1 MPQVGAVPRS
11 ACSAEDPAAL
21 RSSVVIIEPSS
32 SGLDLIAAVTR
43 AGHQAVV
50 FSHDAADRVVPAD
63 VLRHWGAELVVLDTN
78 DSAAVLDGACRVARD
93 RQIVGVLP
101 GFEFYVPVAAQLA
114 AHLALP
120 GLEPAT
126 GLRVRDKHLMRRA
139 LAGAGVTG
147 PRFRLVWSTADLD
160 AAAEAVGYP
169 LVVKPTR
176 SAGSVG
182 VSLASCV
189 EEVRKAY
196 AAIAFEPALDLG
208 TRLGPEVLLEE
219 YVPGPEFSVEGYV
232 QDGRTAV
239 VSITE
244 KLVSDP
250 PHFIELGHT
259 VPAAIEPVVEHQ
271 IVSWTAGVVRALG
284 IDCTV
289 FHLELRLRNGVPHVI
304 ELGAR
309 LPGDSIGS
317 LIEMSKGVSLA
328 DLFVQ
333 LATGS
338 QVDGPAMGIANP
350 ASCVAAIRFFYEPGL
365 DIVSSAPTASE
376 LHTLPNVVNAGVTVS
391 PGDRPNG
398 RADFRSRLGW
408 VLITGADRRS
418 VDRSW
423 KAVQETARFT

>member
-1 MPQVGAVPRS
+1 M
-11 ACSAEDPAAL
+11 L

-43 AGHQAVV
+43 AGHHALV
-50 FSHDAADRVVPAD
+50 FSHDAADRVVPAA
-63 VLRHWGAELVVLDTN
+63 VLHRWGAELVVLDTN
-78 DSAAVLDGACRVARD
+78 DPAAVLRGAD
-93 RQIVGVLP
+93 RLAGDRHIAGVLP

-114 AHLALP
+114 AHLGVP
-120 GLEPAT
+120 GLEPAA
-126 GLRVRDKHLMRRA
+126 GQRVRDKHLMRQA
-139 LAGAGVTG
+139 LAAAGVPG
-147 PRFRLVWSTADLD
+147 PRFRLVREAGGLE

-169 LVVKPTR
+169 VVVKPTR

-182 VSLASCV
+182 VSLASCLD
-189 EEVRKAY
+189 EVRSAY
-196 AAIAFEPALDLG
+196 AAIASDTALDLG
-208 TRLGPEVLLEE
+208 TRLGPDVLLEQFI
-219 YVPGPEFSVEGYV
+219 PGPEFSVEGFV
-232 QDGRTAV
+232 QHGRTTV

-250 PHFIELGHT
+250 PHFVELGHT
-259 VPAAIEPVVEHQ
+259 VPASIEPASERQ
-271 IVSWTAGVVRALG
+271 IVSWTSDVVRALG

-317 LIEMSKGVSLA
+317 LIEMSRGVNLA
-328 DLFVQ
+328 DVFVQ
-333 LATGS
+333 LATGQ
-338 QVDGPAMGIANP
+338 QVDHAVVGAAGS

-365 DIVSSAPTASE
+365 DIVNSAPTDSE
-376 LHTLPNVVNAGVTVS
+376 LHTLPNVVNGAVTVS

-408 VLITGADRRS
+408 VLMTGADRRS

>member
-1 MPQVGAVPRS
+1 V
-11 ACSAEDPAAL
+11 L

-43 AGHQAVV
+43 AGHQALV
-50 FSHDAADRVVPAD
+50 FSHDEADRIVPAAL
-63 VLRHWGAELVVLDTN
+63 LRRWDAELAVLDTN
-78 DSAAVLDGACRVARD
+78 DPAAVLSAAGRLAED

-114 AHLALP
+114 AHLGLP
-120 GLEPAT
+120 GLEPAA
-126 GLRVRDKHLMRRA
+126 GQRVRDKHLMRRA
-139 LAGAGVTG
+139 LADAGIAG
-147 PRFRLVWSTADLD
+147 PRFRLVSSASELE

-169 LVVKPTR
+169 LVIKPTR

-182 VSLASCV
+182 VSLASGLD
-189 EEVRKAY
+189 ELRTAY
-196 AAIAFEPALDLG
+196 AAIALDPTLDLG
-208 TRLGPEVLLEE
+208 TRLGPDVLLEE
-219 YVPGPEFSVEGYV
+219 FIAGPEFSVEGYV
-232 QDGRTAV
+232 QNGRAAV

-259 VPAAIEPVVEHQ
+259 VPASIEPDTERQV
-271 IVSWTAGVVRALG
+271 VSWAAAVVGALG
-284 IDCTV
+284 IDRTV
-289 FHLELRLRNGVPHVI
+289 FHLELRLRNGLPHVI

-317 LIEMSKGVSLA
+317 LIEMSRGVSLA

-333 LATGS
+333 LVTGQ
-338 QVDGPAMGIANP
+338 QVDCPAVGTSGPG
-350 ASCVAAIRFFYEPGL
+350 SCVAAIRFFHEPRL
-365 DIVSSAPTASE
+365 EIVNNVPTDSE
-376 LHTLPNVVNAGVTVS
+376 LHTLPNVVKGMVTVS

-408 VLITGADRRS
+408 VLITGVDRRS

-423 KAVQETARFT
+423 KTVRETARFT

>member
-1 MPQVGAVPRS
+1 V
-11 ACSAEDPAAL
+11 L

-43 AGHQAVV
+43 AGYHALV
-50 FSHDAADRVVPAD
+50 FSHNAADRVVPEATLRRWDAD
-63 VLRHWGAELVVLDTN
+63 LVIVDTN
-78 DSAAVLDGACRVARD
+78 DPAAVLHSACHAVDGRR
-93 RQIVGVLP
+93 IVGVLP

-114 AHLALP
+114 AHLGLP
-120 GLEPAT
+120 GLEPAASQ
-126 GLRVRDKHLMRRA
+126 RVRDKHLMRQA
-139 LAGAGVTG
+139 LTAAGISG
-147 PRFRLVWSTADLD
+147 PRFRLVCSDSELD

-182 VSLASCV
+182 VSLASCLDG
-189 EEVRKAY
+189 VRTAY
-196 AAIAFEPALDLG
+196 TAIAYDPTLDLG

-219 YVPGPEFSVEGYV
+219 FVAGPEFSVEGFV
-232 QDGRTAV
+232 QNGRTTV

-250 PHFIELGHT
+250 PHFVELGHT
-259 VPAAIEPVVEHQ
+259 VPASIEPASERR
-271 IVSWTAGVVRALG
+271 IVTWTADVVRALE

-289 FHLELRLRNGVPHVI
+289 FHLELRLRDGVPYVI

-317 LIEMSKGVSLA
+317 LIEMSRGVSLA

-333 LATGS
+333 LATGH
-338 QVDGPAMGIANP
+338 QLDGPAVGVAGSP
-350 ASCVAAIRFFYEPGL
+350 SCVAAIRFFYEPDL
-365 DIVSSAPTASE
+365 DIVSSAPTDSE
-376 LHTLPNVVNAGVTVS
+376 LHTLPNVVNGAVTVS
-391 PGDRPNG
+391 PGDRPNF

-408 VLITGADRRS
+408 VLMTGADRHS

-423 KAVQETARFT
+423 KAVKETARFT